1 MAKLY
6 CVASNTGKGFITHED
21 SRKFYPSGKIGDVW
35 VIEDNLHGQAWITRK
50 GASIKTL
57 SEAQAIVDAEVT
69 TIQNEWDADNEDG
82 ETADAKIER
91 IGERPS
97 SITLIEE

>member
-57 SEAQAIVDAEVT
+57 SEAQEIVDAVITSNQT
-69 TIQNEWDADNEDG
+69 TWDNDNVDG
-82 ETADAKIER
+82 ETADEKIER

-97 SITLIEE
+97 FITLEE